1 MRTATLD
8 DLPAVTA
15 VMATAFAADPVWG
28 PYSFPD
34 AATRIELS
42 SSALW
47 EPFLRA
53 VLRFGLTHVTP
64 ECEAA
69 AVWVPPGEPE
79 LTPEQEQEF
88 VETLVGLMGGAQ
100 AGVILDAFER
110 LDAAHPHDPPHF
122 YLSLLG
128 THSDHRG
135 RGLGMGLLA
144 SGLELVDEQGL
155 PAYLESTN
163 NDNDRRYAR
172 LGFEPLDVVEL
183 PNGHRVTTMWREGR
197 GQSSS

>member
-88 VETLVGLMGGAQ
+88 VESLVGLMGDAQ

-128 THSDHRG
+128 THRDHRG
-135 RGLGMGLLA
+135 AGIGMALLA
-144 SGLELVDEQGL
+144 DTLALIDAEGM
-155 PAYLESTN
+155 PTYLESTN
-163 NDNDRRYAR
+163 PANDTRYMR
-172 LGFEPLDVVEL
+172 QGYRPVDQVTLG
-183 PNGHRVTTMWREGR
+183 NGHGITTMWRDPA
-197 GQSSS
+197 